1 MAEDE
6 TRETQDQETEPG
18 ESSSASRG
26 WSKGTAYQIRVYGFT
41 YWSCRAVPF
50 PQLTANLGQR

>member
-26 WSKGTAYQIRVYGFT
+26 LVEGDSLSDPRIRIHVLVVPCSASATA
-41 YWSCRAVPF
+41 RA
-50 PQLTANLGQR
+50 